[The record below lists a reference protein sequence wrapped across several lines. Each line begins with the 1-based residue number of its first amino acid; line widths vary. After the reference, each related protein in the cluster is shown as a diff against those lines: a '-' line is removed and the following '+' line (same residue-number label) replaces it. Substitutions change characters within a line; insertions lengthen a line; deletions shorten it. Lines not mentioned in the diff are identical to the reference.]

1 MVYLPISYLYA
12 NKSQVPLSQFIESL
26 REEIHV
32 QDFSSID
39 FTKHRCSVTPTDI
52 KRPNSLVVNIM
63 NLVMRTWET
72 YIRPEWLHRQANIA
86 VRDLM
91 RREDENTSYTDLAP
105 VSKALQMA
113 AIYFADGKNS
123 ASLTKHREALPTYL
137 WQSNE
142 GMTSCG
148 TNGVQV
154 WDTAFTVLAVV
165 EAGLAHDERF
175 KLAMTRAI
183 DFLDVSQIRDDLT
196 DSYSQQRKGV
206 GPSAPRRMVISCP
219 IVLQNP

>member
-1 MVYLPISYLYA
+1 
-12 NKSQVPLSQFIESL
+12 
-26 REEIHV
+26 
-32 QDFSSID
+32 
-39 FTKHRCSVTPTDI
+39 
-52 KRPNSLVVNIM
+52 M
-63 NLVMRTWET
+63 NPVMRTWET
-72 YIRPEWLHRQANIA
+72 YIRPAWLHRQANVA

-123 ASLTKHREALPTYL
+123 TSLTEQREALPTYL
-137 WQSNE
+137 WQSHD

-154 WDTAFTVLAVV
+154 WDTAFTILAVV

-175 KLAMTRAI
+175 NQAMISAL
-183 DFLDVSQIRDDLT
+183 DFLDVS
-196 DSYSQQRKGV
+196 
-206 GPSAPRRMVISCP
+206 
-219 IVLQNP
+219 